1 MDSFHGFVS
10 WIRFVKAKI
19 PNYSIHFVSEGF
31 VYESRILIIEQNLH
45 FQTSQTDGGG
55 RSLGQL
61 FAKCQN
67 QILGL
72 VNADLQHKL
81 NEALNI

>member
-1 MDSFHGFVS
+1 M
-10 WIRFVKAKI
+10 
-19 PNYSIHFVSEGF
+19 
-31 VYESRILIIEQNLH
+31 LIEQNLH

-81 NEALNI
+81 NEALKI